1 MQLPMP
7 YTLYAASYSPWSEKA
22 RWALDHAGIAF
33 SEVAYTPLLS
43 ELAFRLK
50 RGSLRGAVSIPTL
63 LGAEGPIA
71 DSLQIARWADGQG
84 DGSLFP
90 AEQMEAIEEWNYRCE
105 AALSA
110 GRILATRRVA
120 GSEPARREALP
131 APLRGALYPFF
142 APMAD
147 LGIAFLTRKYGFA
160 EASSETAEQAIRKT
174 LEAGRLAIRG
184 EGGHPIGGRFTFA
197 DIALANSLH
206 FVSPH
211 ASLKMGE
218 ATRAC
223 FSHAGLAEEFADLLA
238 WRDACYEAHR
248 RRAR

>member
-1 MQLPMP
+1 MP
-7 YTLYAASYSPWSEKA
+7 HTLYAASYSPWSEKA
-22 RWALDHAGIAF
+22 RWALDHAGVSFA
-33 SEVAYTPLLS
+33 EVAYTPLLS
-43 ELAFRLK
+43 EPAFRLK
-50 RGSLRGAVSIPTL
+50 RGSLTGAVSIPTL
-63 LGAEGPIA
+63 LGAEGPIS
-71 DSLQIARWADGQG
+71 DSLRIARWADGQG

-90 AEQMEAIEEWNYRCE
+90 EAHLEEIEEWNYRCE

-142 APMAD
+142 APLAD
-147 LGIAFLTRKYGFA
+147 LGIAFLTRKYRFG
-160 EASSETAEQAIRKT
+160 EASSESAEQAIRKT
-174 LEAGRLAIRG
+174 LESGRLAIRG
-184 EGGHPIGGRFTFA
+184 EGGHPVGDRFTFA

-223 FSHAGLAEEFADLLA
+223 FTQAALAQEFADLLA

>member
-1 MQLPMP
+1 MP
-7 YTLYAASYSPWSEKA
+7 HTLYSASYSPWSEKA
-22 RWALDHAGIAF
+22 RWALDHAGVSFA
-33 SEVAYTPLLS
+33 EVAYTPLLS
-43 ELAFRLK
+43 EPAFRLK

-63 LGAEGPIA
+63 LAAEGPIS
-71 DSLQIARWADGQG
+71 DSMRIARWADSQG

-90 AEQMEAIEEWNYRCE
+90 EAQIEEIEEWNYRCE
-105 AALSA
+105 AALAA

-120 GSEPARREALP
+120 GSESARREALP

-142 APMAD
+142 APLAD
-147 LGIAFLTRKYGFA
+147 LGIAFLTQKYGFG
-160 EASSETAEQAIRKT
+160 EASSESAEQAIRKT

-184 EGGHPIGGRFTFA
+184 EGGHPIGDRFTFA
-197 DIALANSLH
+197 DIALASSMH

-211 ASLKMGE
+211 PSLKMGE

-223 FSHAGLAEEFADLLA
+223 FTQAGLAEEFSDLLA
-238 WRDACYEAHR
+238 WRDACYAAHR

>member
-1 MQLPMP
+1 ML

-22 RWALDHAGIAF
+22 RWALDHAGVAF

-43 ELAFRLK
+43 EASFRFK
-50 RGSLRGAVSIPTL
+50 RGSLKGAVSIPTL
-63 LGAEGPIA
+63 LGADGPIS
-71 DSLQIARWADGQG
+71 DSLLIARWADGQG

-90 AEQMEAIEEWNYRCE
+90 EAHLEKIEEWNYRSE

-142 APMAD
+142 APLAD
-147 LGIAFLTRKYGFA
+147 LGIAFLTRKYGFG
-160 EASSETAEQAIRKT
+160 EASSESAEQAIRKT
-174 LEAGRLAIRG
+174 LEAGRSAIVR
-184 EGGHPIGGRFTFA
+184 EGGHPVGDRFTFA

-211 ASLKMGE
+211 ASLRMGE

-223 FSHAGLAEEFADLLA
+223 FTQPALAHEFADLLA

>member
-1 MQLPMP
+1 MP
-7 YTLYAASYSPWSEKA
+7 VTLYAASYSPWSEKA
-22 RWALDHAGIAF
+22 RWALDRAGVSFA
-33 SEVAYTPLLS
+33 EVGYIPLLS
-43 ELAFRLK
+43 EAAFRLK
-50 RGSLRGAVSIPTL
+50 RGSLTGAVSIPTL
-63 LGAEGPIA
+63 LGAEGPIS
-71 DSLQIARWADGQG
+71 DSLLIARWADGQG

-90 AEQMEAIEEWNYRCE
+90 EAHLEEIEEWNYRCE

-142 APMAD
+142 APLAD
-147 LGIAFLTRKYGFA
+147 LGIAFLTRKYRFG
-160 EASSETAEQAIRKT
+160 EASSESAEQAIRKT
-174 LEAGRLAIRG
+174 LESGRLAIRG
-184 EGGHPIGGRFTFA
+184 EGGHPVGDRFTFA

-223 FSHAGLAEEFADLLA
+223 FTQAALAQEFADLLA

>member
-1 MQLPMP
+1 MP
-7 YTLYAASYSPWSEKA
+7 HTLYAASYSPWSEKA
-22 RWALDHAGIAF
+22 RWALDHADVAF
-33 SEVAYTPLLS
+33 VEVAYTPMLS
-43 ELAFRLK
+43 EASFRFK
-50 RGSLRGAVSIPTL
+50 RGSLKGAVSIPTL
-63 LGAEGPIA
+63 LGADGPIS
-71 DSLQIARWADGQG
+71 DSLLIARWADGQG

-90 AEQMEAIEEWNYRCE
+90 EAHMEEIKEWNYRCE

-120 GSEPARREALP
+120 GSEAARREALP

-142 APMAD
+142 APLAD
-147 LGIAFLTRKYGFA
+147 LGIAFLTRKYGFG
-160 EASSETAEQAIRKT
+160 EAASERAEQAIRKT
-174 LEAGRLAIRG
+174 LEAGRSAIVR
-184 EGGHPIGGRFTFA
+184 EGGHPVGDRFTFA

-211 ASLKMGE
+211 ASLRMGE

-223 FSHAGLAEEFADLLA
+223 FTQPALAHEFADLLA

>member
-1 MQLPMP
+1 ML

-22 RWALDHAGIAF
+22 RWALDHADVAF
-33 SEVAYTPLLS
+33 VEVAYTPMLS
-43 ELAFRLK
+43 EASFRFK
-50 RGSLRGAVSIPTL
+50 RGSLKGAVSIPTL
-63 LGAEGPIA
+63 LGADGPIS
-71 DSLQIARWADGQG
+71 DSLLIARWADGQG

-90 AEQMEAIEEWNYRCE
+90 EAHMEEIEEWNYRCE

-120 GSEPARREALP
+120 GSEAARREALP
-131 APLRGALYPFF
+131 APLQGALYPFF
-142 APMAD
+142 APLAD
-147 LGIAFLTRKYGFA
+147 LGIAFLTRKYGFG
-160 EASSETAEQAIRKT
+160 EASSESAEQAIRKT
-174 LEAGRLAIRG
+174 LEAGRSAIVR
-184 EGGHPIGGRFTFA
+184 EGGHPVGDRFTFA

-211 ASLKMGE
+211 ASLRMGE

-223 FSHAGLAEEFADLLA
+223 FTQPALAHEFADLLA

>member
-1 MQLPMP
+1 ML

-22 RWALDHAGIAF
+22 RWALDHADVAF
-33 SEVAYTPLLS
+33 VEVAYTPLLS
-43 ELAFRLK
+43 EASFRFK
-50 RGSLRGAVSIPTL
+50 RGSLKGAVSIPTL
-63 LGAEGPIA
+63 LGADGPIS
-71 DSLQIARWADGQG
+71 DSLLIARWADGQG

-90 AEQMEAIEEWNYRCE
+90 EAHMEEIKEWNYRCE

-120 GSEPARREALP
+120 GSEAARREALP
-131 APLRGALYPFF
+131 APLQGALYPFF
-142 APMAD
+142 APLAD
-147 LGIAFLTRKYGFA
+147 LGIAFLTRKYGFG
-160 EASSETAEQAIRKT
+160 EASSESAEQAIRKT
-174 LEAGRLAIRG
+174 LEAGRSAIVR
-184 EGGHPIGGRFTFA
+184 EGGHPVGDRFTFA

-211 ASLKMGE
+211 ASLRMGE

-223 FSHAGLAEEFADLLA
+223 FTQPALAHEFADLLA

>member
-1 MQLPMP
+1 MP
-7 YTLYAASYSPWSEKA
+7 HTLYAASYSPWSEKA
-22 RWALDHAGIAF
+22 RWALDHAGVAF

-43 ELAFRLK
+43 EASFRFK
-50 RGSLRGAVSIPTL
+50 RGSLKGAVSIPTL
-63 LGAEGPIA
+63 LGADGPIS
-71 DSLQIARWADGQG
+71 DSLLIARWADGQG

-90 AEQMEAIEEWNYRCE
+90 EAHMEEIEEWNYRCE

-120 GSEPARREALP
+120 GSEAARREALP

-142 APMAD
+142 APLAD
-147 LGIAFLTRKYGFA
+147 LGIAFLTRKYGFG
-160 EASSETAEQAIRKT
+160 EAASESAEQAIRKT
-174 LEAGRLAIRG
+174 LEAGRSAIVR
-184 EGGHPIGGRFTFA
+184 EGGHPVGDRFTFA

-211 ASLKMGE
+211 TSLKMGE

-223 FSHAGLAEEFADLLA
+223 FTQPALAHEFADLLA

>member
-1 MQLPMP
+1 MP
-7 YTLYAASYSPWSEKA
+7 HTLYAASYSPWSEKA
-22 RWALDHAGIAF
+22 RWALDHADVAF
-33 SEVAYTPLLS
+33 VEVAYTPLLS
-43 ELAFRLK
+43 EASFRFK
-50 RGSLRGAVSIPTL
+50 RGSLKGAVSIPTL
-63 LGAEGPIA
+63 LGADGPIS
-71 DSLQIARWADGQG
+71 DSLLIARWADGQG

-90 AEQMEAIEEWNYRCE
+90 EAHMEEIEEWNYRCE

-120 GSEPARREALP
+120 GSEAARREALP

-142 APMAD
+142 APLAD
-147 LGIAFLTRKYGFA
+147 LGIAFLTRKYGFG
-160 EASSETAEQAIRKT
+160 EASSESAEQAIRKT
-174 LEAGRLAIRG
+174 LEAGRSAIVR
-184 EGGHPIGGRFTFA
+184 EGGHPVGDRFTFA

-211 ASLKMGE
+211 ASLRMGE

-223 FSHAGLAEEFADLLA
+223 FTQPALAHEFADLLA